1 MKEKQKTKKQLP
13 EEASELQRRM
23 ARLEKSNTMLRKDRD
38 ALKEIE
44 HRFQLIAEN
53 IQEVFW
59 IRDLKKNKT
68 LYVSPAFE
76 KVFGLTRE
84 SLYEDSDSYK
94 KIIHPDDL
102 DVLNRA
108 NERRRKGIYTDIQ
121 YRITRPDGQLRWIN
135 SRTFPI
141 SNEDKQ
147 IHQTVGIAHD
157 ITERKQTEEAL
168 QQSEERYRTIIDEMD
183 EGYQEVD
190 LAGNFTFFNEAFL
203 KIFGYSRDEI
213 MGTNYSMYAA
223 EEEIAKKVYRA
234 YNHMFKT
241 GLPLNSFEWDIIR
254 KDGARRTLEFYASLL
269 RDSQDRPAG
278 FRGIVRDVTDSRKAE
293 EALRESEERFRT
305 LIELTSDLV
314 YRVDT
319 GGLFIYVNPMFEKV
333 TGHTASELK
342 GLPFTAIIA
351 PELRETIVDLFRK
364 GIGGERIPAYESEIM
379 SRDGTR
385 TPVEFMASTI
395 HDKDGKPTGRFGI
408 GRDITERKRLEENL
422 ISSEKKYRNLVDNT
436 LVGVYQT
443 NPDGRILYAN
453 QAFSDMFGYDSP
465 EELMSISVIS
475 LYKNK
480 EDRKKFLEAIRKE
493 RKLLNY
499 DLELVTKDGEAR
511 DIILSG
517 ALDGDSILGT
527 LVDITERKRA
537 EEILRESEEKYRT
550 ILESTEEGYFEV
562 DMAGNFTFFNQSLS
576 RMLGYT
582 EEEMRGMNNRAYMD
596 QETSR
601 KVFRAF
607 NETYRTGVIMKYIDW
622 ELIRKDGSRVKVE
635 TSVSLRRNSSGDPVG
650 FRGLVRDIT
659 ERKRAEEALK
669 KAFQNLQETKDML
682 VQSEKLAAMGR
693 LSSGAAH
700 EIRNPLNILSLNLQ
714 MLDIKGKLDDETR
727 KAVDV
732 CHTQIDRIVK
742 IIEGLQTFSRTSKKK
757 LSPENIQEVIDH
769 VLSLSAPRL
778 KVEDVTTGVR
788 CNTDLPQIFM
798 DRAAMEQVFFHLISN
813 ALDAMKDR
821 EKKVLKISAE
831 RKGDAL
837 LVTFSDTGHGIR
849 EDNLPKLFEPFFTTK
864 DPDKGTGLGLS
875 ISYGIIQDHKGK
887 IRAENNE
894 TGGSSF
900 YIELPI

>member
-1 MKEKQKTKKQLP
+1 
-13 EEASELQRRM
+13 
-23 ARLEKSNTMLRKDRD
+23 
-38 ALKEIE
+38 
-44 HRFQLIAEN
+44 
-53 IQEVFW
+53 
-59 IRDLKKNKT
+59 
-68 LYVSPAFE
+68 
-76 KVFGLTRE
+76 
-84 SLYEDSDSYK
+84 
-94 KIIHPDDL
+94 
-102 DVLNRA
+102 
-108 NERRRKGIYTDIQ
+108 
-121 YRITRPDGQLRWIN
+121 
-135 SRTFPI
+135 
-141 SNEDKQ
+141 
-147 IHQTVGIAHD
+147 
-157 ITERKQTEEAL
+157 
-168 QQSEERYRTIIDEMD
+168 MD

>member
-1 MKEKQKTKKQLP
+1 LCAP
-13 EEASELQRRM
+13 FS
-23 ARLEKSNTMLRKDRD
+23 
-38 ALKEIE
+38 I
-44 HRFQLIAEN
+44 
-53 IQEVFW
+53 
-59 IRDLKKNKT
+59 
-68 LYVSPAFE
+68 P
-76 KVFGLTRE
+76 
-84 SLYEDSDSYK
+84 
-94 KIIHPDDL
+94 KIYL
-102 DVLNRA
+102 
-108 NERRRKGIYTDIQ
+108 G
-121 YRITRPDGQLRWIN
+121 RIW
-135 SRTFPI
+135 
-141 SNEDKQ
+141 
-147 IHQTVGIAHD
+147 
-157 ITERKQTEEAL
+157 
-168 QQSEERYRTIIDEMD
+168 YRTIIDEMD

-887 IRAENNE
+887 NP
-894 TGGSSF
+894 GG
-900 YIELPI
+900 EQ

>member
-278 FRGIVRDVTDSRKAE
+278 FRGIVRDVTDSRKS
-293 EALRESEERFRT
+293 R
-305 LIELTSDLV
+305 
-314 YRVDT
+314 
-319 GGLFIYVNPMFEKV
+319 GG
-333 TGHTASELK
+333 
-342 GLPFTAIIA
+342 
-351 PELRETIVDLFRK
+351 PEGKR
-364 GIGGERIPAYESEIM
+364 GEIPH
-379 SRDGTR
+379 
-385 TPVEFMASTI
+385 P
-395 HDKDGKPTGRFGI
+395 
-408 GRDITERKRLEENL
+408 
-422 ISSEKKYRNLVDNT
+422 
-436 LVGVYQT
+436 
-443 NPDGRILYAN
+443 
-453 QAFSDMFGYDSP
+453 
-465 EELMSISVIS
+465 
-475 LYKNK
+475 
-480 EDRKKFLEAIRKE
+480 
-493 RKLLNY
+493 
-499 DLELVTKDGEAR
+499 
-511 DIILSG
+511 
-517 ALDGDSILGT
+517 
-527 LVDITERKRA
+527 
-537 EEILRESEEKYRT
+537 
-550 ILESTEEGYFEV
+550 
-562 DMAGNFTFFNQSLS
+562 
-576 RMLGYT
+576 
-582 EEEMRGMNNRAYMD
+582 
-596 QETSR
+596 
-601 KVFRAF
+601 
-607 NETYRTGVIMKYIDW
+607 
-622 ELIRKDGSRVKVE
+622 
-635 TSVSLRRNSSGDPVG
+635 
-650 FRGLVRDIT
+650 
-659 ERKRAEEALK
+659 
-669 KAFQNLQETKDML
+669 
-682 VQSEKLAAMGR
+682 
-693 LSSGAAH
+693 
-700 EIRNPLNILSLNLQ
+700 
-714 MLDIKGKLDDETR
+714 
-727 KAVDV
+727 
-732 CHTQIDRIVK
+732 
-742 IIEGLQTFSRTSKKK
+742 
-757 LSPENIQEVIDH
+757 
-769 VLSLSAPRL
+769 
-778 KVEDVTTGVR
+778 
-788 CNTDLPQIFM
+788 
-798 DRAAMEQVFFHLISN
+798 DRA
-813 ALDAMKDR
+813 D
-821 EKKVLKISAE
+821 
-831 RKGDAL
+831 
-837 LVTFSDTGHGIR
+837 IR
-849 EDNLPKLFEPFFTTK
+849 PCLP
-864 DPDKGTGLGLS
+864 G
-875 ISYGIIQDHKGK
+875 
-887 IRAENNE
+887 
-894 TGGSSF
+894 
-900 YIELPI
+900 

>member
-1 MKEKQKTKKQLP
+1 MLVIKNPLFRNEKRGFPRSLFMKEKQKTKKQLP
-13 EEASELQRRM
+13 EEASELQRRI
-23 ARLEKSNTMLRKDRD
+23 ARLEKSNTMLRKDRN
-38 ALKEIE
+38 ALKESE

-59 IRDLKKNKT
+59 IRDLEKNRT

-141 SNEDKQ
+141 LNEDKQ
-147 IHQTVGIAHD
+147 VHQTVGIAHD
-157 ITERKQTEEAL
+157 ITERKQAGESL
-168 QQSEERYRTIIDEMD
+168 RQSEERYRTILDEMD

-203 KIFGYSRDEI
+203 KIFGYSAEE
-213 MGTNYSMYAA
+213 MTGKNYSLFAA
-223 EEEIAKKVYRA
+223 DEKIVKKVYRA
-234 YNHMFKT
+234 YNNMFKT
-241 GLPLNSFEWDIIR
+241 RIPLKRFDWDIIR
-254 KDGARRTLEFYASLL
+254 KDGARRTIEFYASLL
-269 RDSQDRPAG
+269 TDSQDRPAG
-278 FRGIVRDVTDSRKAE
+278 FRGIVRDVTDSKKAE
-293 EALRESEERFRT
+293 EA
-305 LIELTSDLV
+305 
-314 YRVDT
+314 
-319 GGLFIYVNPMFEKV
+319 
-333 TGHTASELK
+333 
-342 GLPFTAIIA
+342 
-351 PELRETIVDLFRK
+351 
-364 GIGGERIPAYESEIM
+364 
-379 SRDGTR
+379 
-385 TPVEFMASTI
+385 
-395 HDKDGKPTGRFGI
+395 
-408 GRDITERKRLEENL
+408 
-422 ISSEKKYRNLVDNT
+422 
-436 LVGVYQT
+436 
-443 NPDGRILYAN
+443 
-453 QAFSDMFGYDSP
+453 
-465 EELMSISVIS
+465 
-475 LYKNK
+475 
-480 EDRKKFLEAIRKE
+480 
-493 RKLLNY
+493 
-499 DLELVTKDGEAR
+499 
-511 DIILSG
+511 
-517 ALDGDSILGT
+517 
-527 LVDITERKRA
+527 
-537 EEILRESEEKYRT
+537 LRESEEKYRT

-576 RMLGYT
+576 RMIGYT

-635 TSVSLRRNSSGDPVG
+635 TSVSLRRDSSGDPVG

-742 IIEGLQTFSRTSKKK
+742 IIEGLQTFSRKSEKR
-757 LSPENIQEVIDH
+757 LSPGNIQEVIDH

-821 EKKVLKISAE
+821 EKKALKISAE

-837 LVTFSDTGHGIR
+837 LVTFSDTGHGIP
-849 EDNLPKLFEPFFTTK
+849 EENLQKLFDPFFTTK